1 MLSRLLAALILGGL
15 LTLGYAPFSQW
26 WVVLIAFVAFIY
38 LLANNGKSHN
48 FKLGFAFG
56 LGWFGVGISWVH
68 VSIADF
74 GGLPLIGSL
83 SLMLLLCSYLALF
96 PATLCYL
103 LTRYFSRRLWPLV
116 LPFMWLVMEW
126 LRSELFTGFPW
137 LSLGYSQ
144 LHGPLNGWLPVI
156 GEIGVS
162 SVLVLFCSAAACW
175 LLPNTQN
182 KGNRQAGAL
191 VVAIILI
198 SGLTLEQHSWVS
210 LSGKTAK
217 IAMVQGNIQ
226 QELRWVPEQDL
237 PTMLKYQN
245 MTAEHWDAEVVIW
258 PEAAVPK
265 LESAAI
271 DYLHEMD
278 KLAVAHDSALITGIV
293 NYNFETREAYNNL
306 ISLGLKQKP
315 KLDAEDLSLP
325 RGQYYYVH
333 GNRYAKHHLLPIGE
347 FIPFEDWLR
356 NLAPIFDLP
365 MSSFSRGS
373 FQQAN
378 LQASGYFFAPAIC
391 FEIAFPKQIAANLYD
406 HTNFIITVSNDA
418 WFGHSHGPAQHLEI
432 AQVRA
437 KEFGLP
443 VLRATNNGISAF
455 IDHQGHIQS
464 RLPQFEAAVL
474 SDTIPLVQGQ
484 TPYRLLGNWP
494 MWLMALL
501 SFSAALYFKQK
512 ESVKS

>member
-1 MLSRLLAALILGGL
+1 M
-15 LTLGYAPFSQW
+15 GYAPFSQW
-26 WVVLIAFVAFIY
+26 WVVVGAFTAFIY
-38 LLANNGKSHN
+38 LLAQNDKSNH

-74 GGLPLIGSL
+74 GGLPLIGSV

-96 PATLCYL
+96 PATLCFL
-103 LTRYFSRRLWPLV
+103 LTRYFIIQLWPLA
-116 LPFMWLVMEW
+116 LPFMWLIMEW

-144 LHGPLNGWLPVI
+144 LHGPLSGWLPVI

-162 SVLVLFCSAAACW
+162 SILVLLCSAAACW
-175 LLPNTQN
+175 LLPNGNQN
-182 KGNRQAGAL
+182 NRAAGAL
-191 VVAIILI
+191 VIAIALI
-198 SGLTLEQHSWVS
+198 SSLTLTQHSWVTPT
-210 LSGKTAK
+210 GKTAK
-217 IAMVQGNIQ
+217 IAMIQGNIQ

-237 PTMLKYQN
+237 PTMLKYKN
-245 MTAEHWDAEVVIW
+245 MTAEHWDADVIIW
-258 PEAAVPK
+258 PEAAIPR
-265 LESAAI
+265 LEPAAL

-278 KLAVAHDSALITGIV
+278 KLAVEHNSALITGIV
-293 NYNFETREAYNNL
+293 NYNVETREAYNNL
-306 ISLGLKQKP
+306 ISLGLKQQP
-315 KLDAEDLSLP
+315 SPDEQDLTVP

-347 FIPFEDWLR
+347 FIPFEGWLR

-365 MSSFSRGS
+365 MSSFSRGDY
-373 FQQAN
+373 QQAN
-378 LQASGYFFAPAIC
+378 LQANGYFFAPAIC
-391 FEIAFPKQIAANLYD
+391 FEIAFPNQIAANLYE

-443 VLRATNNGISAF
+443 VLRATNNGITAF
-455 IDHQGHIQS
+455 IDHRGHIQS

-501 SFSAALYFKQK
+501 SFSAAVYF
-512 ESVKS
+512 SRRNVKSENKI

>member
-1 MLSRLLAALILGGL
+1 MA
-15 LTLGYAPFSQW
+15 YAPFSQW
-26 WVVLIAFVAFIY
+26 WIALVAVSAFIY
-38 LLANNGKSHN
+38 VLAKNGKTHS

-56 LGWFGVGISWVH
+56 LGWFGAGISWVH

-96 PATLCYL
+96 PALLSWL
-103 LTRYFSRRLWPLV
+103 LTRYFKVQLWPLA
-116 LPFMWLVMEW
+116 LPLMWLVMEW
-126 LRSELFTGFPW
+126 LRSTLFTGFPW

-144 LHGPLNGWLPVI
+144 LHGPLSGWFPVI

-162 SVLVLFCSAAACW
+162 ALLVLICSTAACW
-175 LLPNTQN
+175 LLPS
-182 KGNRQAGAL
+182 KGKNNRLAAGL
-191 VVAIILI
+191 VIVTSLI
-198 SGLTLEQHSWVS
+198 SGITLEQHNWVKPT
-210 LSGKTAK
+210 GKTVK

-226 QELRWVPEQDL
+226 QDLRWVPEQDL

-245 MTAEHWDAEVVIW
+245 LTAQHWDADVIIW

-265 LESAAI
+265 LEPLAI
-271 DYLHEMD
+271 DYLREMD
-278 KLAVAHDSALITGIV
+278 RLAIAKQSALITGIV
-293 NYNFETREAYNNL
+293 NYNFETREAFNNL
-306 ISLGLKQKP
+306 LALGLKQQP
-315 KLDAEDLSLP
+315 DAEEQDLAVP
-325 RGQYYYVH
+325 KGQYYYAH

-365 MSSFSRGS
+365 MSSFSRGAYR
-373 FQQAN
+373 QAN
-378 LQASGYFFAPAIC
+378 LQAKGYHFAPAIC
-391 FEIAFPKQIAANLYD
+391 FEIAFPNQIAANLYE

-443 VLRATNNGISAF
+443 VLRATNNGITAF
-455 IDHQGHIQS
+455 IDHHGQIKS
-464 RLPQFEAAVL
+464 RLVQFEAAVL
-474 SDTIPLVQGQ
+474 SDTIPLVQGN

-494 MWLMALL
+494 MWLVCLL
-501 SFSAALYFKQK
+501 SFSAALYFNKNTKAQ
-512 ESVKS
+512 S

>member
-1 MLSRLLAALILGGL
+1 MAALILGGS
-15 LTLGYAPFSQW
+15 LTLAYAPFYQW
-26 WVVLIAFVAFIY
+26 WISLVAVSAFIY
-38 LLANNGKSHN
+38 VLAKNGKTHS
-48 FKLGFAFG
+48 FKLGFSFG
-56 LGWFGVGISWVH
+56 LGWFGAGISWVH

-96 PATLCYL
+96 PALL
-103 LTRYFSRRLWPLV
+103 SWSLTRYFKPLLWPLA
-116 LPFMWLVMEW
+116 LPFMWLVMEG
-126 LRSELFTGFPW
+126 LRSTLFTGFPW

-144 LHGPLNGWLPVI
+144 LHGPLSGWFPVI

-162 SVLVLFCSAAACW
+162 ALLVLICSAAACW
-175 LLPNTQN
+175 LLPS
-182 KGNRQAGAL
+182 KGKSNRLAAA
-191 VVAIILI
+191 VVIVIVLI
-198 SGLTLEQHSWVS
+198 SGITLEQHNWVKPT
-210 LSGKTAK
+210 GKTAK

-226 QELRWVPEQDL
+226 QDLRWVPEQDL

-245 MTAEHWDAEVVIW
+245 LTAQHWDADVIIW

-265 LESAAI
+265 LEPLAI
-271 DYLHEMD
+271 DYLQEMD
-278 KLAVAHDSALITGIV
+278 RLAIAQQSALITGIV
-293 NYNFETREAYNNL
+293 NYNFETREAFNNL
-306 ISLGLKQKP
+306 LALGLKQQP
-315 KLDAEDLSLP
+315 DTEEQDLSVP
-325 RGQYYYVH
+325 KGQYYYVH

-365 MSSFSRGS
+365 MSSFSRGAY
-373 FQQAN
+373 QQAN
-378 LQASGYFFAPAIC
+378 LQAKGYYFAPAIC
-391 FEIAFPKQIAANLYD
+391 FEIAFPNQIAANLYE

-443 VLRATNNGISAF
+443 VLRATNNGITAF
-455 IDHQGHIQS
+455 IDHHGQIQS
-464 RLPQFEAAVL
+464 RLPQFVAGVL
-474 SDTIPLVQGQ
+474 SDTIPLVQGN

-494 MWLMALL
+494 MWLLCLL
-501 SFSAALYFKQK
+501 SFSAALYFNKNTKAQ
-512 ESVKS
+512 S

>member
-1 MLSRLLAALILGGL
+1 LLAALILGGL

-26 WVVLIAFVAFIY
+26 WLVLGAFTAVIF
-38 LLANNGKSHN
+38 LLAHNGKTHS
-48 FKLGFAFG
+48 FKFGFAFG
-56 LGWFGVGISWVH
+56 LGWFGAGISWVH

-96 PATLCYL
+96 PATLCFL
-103 LTRYFSRRLWPLV
+103 LTRYFNTRLWPLA

-126 LRSELFTGFPW
+126 LRSELFSGFPW

-144 LHGPLNGWLPVI
+144 LHGPLSGWLPVI

-162 SVLVLFCSAAACW
+162 SILVLLCSAAACW
-175 LLPNTQN
+175 LLP
-182 KGNRQAGAL
+182 KGNKNNRAAGAL
-191 VVAIILI
+191 VIAIALI
-198 SGLTLEQHSWVS
+198 SGLTLTQHNWVTPT
-210 LSGKTAK
+210 GKTAK

-245 MTAEHWDAEVVIW
+245 MTAAHWDADVIIW

-265 LESAAI
+265 LEPAAL

-278 KLAVAHDSALITGIV
+278 KLAVTHNSALITGIV

-306 ISLGLKQKP
+306 IALGLKQKP
-315 KLDAEDLSLP
+315 ELDEEELSLP

-347 FIPFEDWLR
+347 FIPFENWLR

-365 MSSFSRGS
+365 MSSFSRGEY
-373 FQQAN
+373 QQDN
-378 LQASGYFFAPAIC
+378 LQANGYFFAPAIC

-443 VLRATNNGISAF
+443 VLRATNNGITAF

-494 MWLMALL
+494 MWLMCLL
-501 SFSAALYFKQK
+501 SFSTALYFKQK
-512 ESVKS
+512 QTVTS

>member
-1 MLSRLLAALILGGL
+1 MLAALILGGV

-26 WVVLIAFVAFIY
+26 WVVLLGFTAFVY
-38 LLANNGKSHN
+38 LLTQTGKNHA
-48 FKLGFAFG
+48 FKLGFVFG
-56 LGWFGVGISWVH
+56 LGWFGAGISWVH

-74 GGLPLIGSL
+74 GGLPLVGSL

-96 PATLCYL
+96 PAILSWT
-103 LTRYFSRRLWPLV
+103 LTRYFTPQLWPLV
-116 LPFMWLVMEW
+116 LPLMWLVMEW

-144 LHGPLNGWLPVI
+144 LHGPLTGWFPLI

-162 SVLVLFCSAAACW
+162 SLLVLSCSAAACW
-175 LLPNTQN
+175 LLPNTN
-182 KGNRQAGAL
+182 RINRQAGGLIIA
-191 VVAIILI
+191 VVLI
-198 SGLTLEQHSWVS
+198 SGLSLEQHSWVNVTE
-210 LSGKTAK
+210 KTAQ

-245 MTAEHWDAEVVIW
+245 MTAEHWDADVIIW

-265 LESAAI
+265 LEPLAV

-278 KLAVAHDSALITGIV
+278 RLAISHQSALITGIV

-306 ISLGLKQKP
+306 LALGLKQQPDK
-315 KLDAEDLSLP
+315 EEQDLSAP
-325 RGQYYYVH
+325 KGQYYYGH

-365 MSSFSRGS
+365 MSSFSRGTY
-373 FQQAN
+373 QQAN
-378 LQASGYFFAPAIC
+378 LQAKGYYFAPAIC
-391 FEIAFPKQIAANLYD
+391 FEIAFPNQIAANLYER
-406 HTNFIITVSNDA
+406 TNFIITVSNDA

-443 VLRATNNGISAF
+443 VLRATNNGITAF
-455 IDHQGHIQS
+455 IDQHGQIQS

-474 SDTIPLVQGQ
+474 SDTVPLVQGK

-494 MWLMALL
+494 MWLVCLL
-501 SFSAALYFKQK
+501 SFSAALYYQK
-512 ESVKS
+512 RRAIQP

>member
-1 MLSRLLAALILGGL
+1 MA
-15 LTLGYAPFSQW
+15 YAPFSQW
-26 WVVLIAFVAFIY
+26 WITLVAVTAFIY
-38 LLANNGKSHN
+38 VLAKNGKTHS

-56 LGWFGVGISWVH
+56 LGWFGAGISWVH

-96 PATLCYL
+96 PALL
-103 LTRYFSRRLWPLV
+103 SWSLTRYFKPLLWPLA
-116 LPFMWLVMEW
+116 LPLMWLVMEW
-126 LRSELFTGFPW
+126 LRSTLFTGFPW
-137 LSLGYSQ
+137 LSIGYSQ
-144 LHGPLNGWLPVI
+144 LHGPFSGWFPVI

-162 SVLVLFCSAAACW
+162 TLLVLMCSATACW
-175 LLPNTQN
+175 LLASNS
-182 KGNRQAGAL
+182 KSNRLAATL
-191 VVAIILI
+191 VMVIILV
-198 SGLTLEQHSWVS
+198 SGITLEQHDWVKPT
-210 LSGKTAK
+210 GKTAK

-226 QELRWVPEQDL
+226 QDLRWVPEQDI

-245 MTAEHWDAEVVIW
+245 LTQEHWDADVIIW

-265 LESAAI
+265 LEPLAI
-271 DYLHEMD
+271 DYLREMD
-278 KLAVAHDSALITGIV
+278 RLAINQHSALITGIV
-293 NYNFETREAYNNL
+293 NYNFETREAFNNL
-306 ISLGLKQKP
+306 LALGLKQQP
-315 KLDAEDLSLP
+315 DAAEQDLSLP
-325 RGQYYYVH
+325 KGQYYYVH

-365 MSSFSRGS
+365 MSSFSRGAY
-373 FQQAN
+373 QQAN
-378 LQASGYFFAPAIC
+378 LQAKGYYFAPAIC
-391 FEIAFPKQIAANLYD
+391 FEIAFPNQIAANLYE

-443 VLRATNNGISAF
+443 VLRATNNGITAF
-455 IDHQGHIQS
+455 IDHHGQIQS
-464 RLPQFEAAVL
+464 RLPQFEAGVL
-474 SDTIPLVQGQ
+474 SDTISLVQGY

-494 MWLMALL
+494 MWLLCLL
-501 SFSAALYFKQK
+501 SFSAALYFNRNKNTQP
-512 ESVKS
+512 